1 MLQTALHYSHE
12 LLKEIVQPGDVV
24 VDGTMGNG
32 FDTVFLAE
40 LVGKTGLVYAFDVQ
54 EQALTTTTERLK
66 AEKLLERTQLL
77 LQGHETLSQVIP
89 EIQPIKSALFN
100 LGYLPHS
107 DKSIITTEATTIP
120 ALTALISRLVTRGR
134 IILVIYSGHEGGEAE
149 KQAVLNF
156 ATELPQEDFS
166 VLYYEFINQ
175 KHSPPSL
182 VCIERKKSPKK

>member
-89 EIQPIKSALFN
+89 EIQPIKAALFN

-120 ALTALISRLVTRGR
+120 ALTALISRLVARGR
-134 IILVIYSGHEGGEAE
+134 IILVIYSGHEGGEEE

-156 ATELPQEDFS
+156 ATELPQEAFS

-182 VCIERKKSPKK
+182 ICIERKKNT